1 MKKMNLS
8 VLFWILI
15 SISFVLPLTSFFGFS
30 TEISALIQMAAALM
44 ISVVYVLNNQWQR
57 AQSINQAQDH
67 QAEVE
72 SLRSNLQSR
81 LDQTLASLQSA
92 RSTSEQASLDINLLD
107 NQVQTTSENAKHAAL
122 LSQQSRTRVESSVKS
137 ISELHQSMNQVSMSS
152 KKIEEILR
160 LIEDIAFQTNLLALN
175 AAVEAARAGEQG
187 KGFAVVAEAV
197 RTLAQK
203 SSIAAKDIRDLIS
216 ETTTRIQHGCQHAQN
231 SQGILND
238 ILEGIL
244 KVSDINNEI
253 SLSNQDQATRTRQ
266 LKSLLSD
273 LSKTQH
279 EIAAKMTLS
288 PLPANQSTP
297 QKKMQKTTQSVLTSP
312 TTLGM
317 KNKTTKAKSSAMP
330 WIPPNKGTP
339 ITTMAPP
346 PPLPTATI
354 THVIAHTPVIPKT
367 KTLTTKT
374 PQELIPFDED
384 EDRLKLTQASDF

>member
-1 MKKMNLS
+1 MNLS

>member
-273 LSKTQH
+273 LSKPST
-279 EIAAKMTLS
+279 KL
-288 PLPANQSTP
+288 PL
-297 QKKMQKTTQSVLTSP
+297 K
-312 TTLGM
+312 
-317 KNKTTKAKSSAMP
+317 
-330 WIPPNKGTP
+330 
-339 ITTMAPP
+339 
-346 PPLPTATI
+346 
-354 THVIAHTPVIPKT
+354 
-367 KTLTTKT
+367 
-374 PQELIPFDED
+374 
-384 EDRLKLTQASDF
+384 